1 MDSNHI
7 YEPVNEYDKKF
18 RDIHKRNVEEYFED
32 LVEKAGV
39 NEEENAL
46 TVKEIKKLQKEI
58 KAVSENINKY
68 KKLRTFL
75 IILTVIAFI
84 FVAVMPLR
92 VYSAYYMVNLV
103 ADIFIIV
110 GVLGAGIGLIFLIAK
125 KVNVILK
132 KANKI
137 HEELQVDLKAQFNK
151 ALNQMQPLNDL
162 YDWGMSAELVSKTM
176 PTLIMDPYFDAKRYD
191 FLYNRFGLIDNDDI
205 DTSITFVQSG
215 EISGNPFVLG
225 KMVNHEMVDHTYTG
239 SLTITWS
246 ESVPTG
252 KGGYRTVIRT
262 QTLTASLVKP
272 KPGYFRK
279 SFLMYGNDAAPDL
292 SFSRAPKK
300 TQKLSEKE
308 RQKKISKGAKRLEKK
323 ARQSVRK
330 GGSFTAMTNAEF
342 DVLFG
347 ATDRDNEVQYR
358 LLFTPLAQREILNI
372 ILDSDI
378 GFGDDFDFI
387 KKKKLNIIIPE
398 HLEKADINSNPSRY
412 IHYDL
417 EIARRLFNDYNNAYF
432 KSVYFTFAPL
442 FAIPLY
448 QQHKPKEY
456 IYKDVYES
464 NVSSW
469 EHEAIANSFNE
480 ETLRHPASA
489 TYNMIKTRF
498 LNSTVGADE
507 VRATAYGYEE
517 FKETEY
523 VSVIGGDG
531 KAHLVPVVWYRY
543 EPVKKETDI
552 VIKTADTLKRNEYIK
567 EILNNQDWQKFLDK
581 NLSEEKE
588 VNYRRNMIAYTSKK
602 DIGLKSIE
610 DLKKILDR

>member
-7 YEPVNEYDKKF
+7 YEPINEYDKKF
-18 RDIHKRNVEEYFED
+18 HDLHKKNVEEYFEN
-32 LVEKAGV
+32 LVVEAGV
-39 NEEENAL
+39 NEEENAS

-68 KKLRTFL
+68 KKLKTFL
-75 IILTVIAFI
+75 IIMTIIAFI
-84 FVAVMPLR
+84 AVIIMTLR
-92 VYSAYYMVNLV
+92 AYSGYYMVNLV
-103 ADIFIIV
+103 ADIFIVI
-110 GVLGAGIGLIFLIAK
+110 GVLGAGIGFIFLISK

-132 KANKI
+132 EANKI
-137 HEELQVDLKAQFNK
+137 HEDLKVKLQEEFNK

-162 YDWGMSAELVSKTM
+162 YDWGMSAELASRTL
-176 PTLIMDPYFDAKRYD
+176 PALIMDPYFDVKRYD

-225 KMVNHEMVDHTYTG
+225 KMVNHRMVNHTYTG
-239 SLTITWS
+239 TLTISWT
-246 ESVPTG
+246 ETVPTG
-252 KGGYRTVIRT
+252 KGGYRTVVRT

-272 KPGYFRK
+272 KPGYFGK

-292 SFSRAPKK
+292 SFSRVPQRAD
-300 TQKLSEKE
+300 KLSEKQ
-308 RQKKISKGAKRLEKK
+308 RQKQISKGAKKLEKK

-330 GGSFTAMTNAEF
+330 GGSFTAMTNQEF

-358 LLFTPLAQREILNI
+358 LLFTPLAQRETLNI
-372 ILDSDI
+372 ILDNEI

-387 KKKKLNIIIPE
+387 KKKKLNIIIPD

-417 EIARRLFNDYNNAYF
+417 EAARTLFNDYNNAYF
-432 KSVYFTFAPL
+432 KSVYFAFAPV

-448 QQHKPKEY
+448 QQHKPKEF
-456 IYKDVYES
+456 IYKDMYES

-489 TYNMIKTRF
+489 TYNMIKTR
-498 LNSTVGADE
+498 LLKSTKGADE

-517 FKETEY
+517 FKEVEY
-523 VSVIGGDG
+523 VSVMGGDG
-531 KAHLVPVVWYRY
+531 LSHSVPVVWYRY

-567 EILNNQDWQKFLDK
+567 NVLNNSDWQKFLDK

-588 VNYRRNMIAYTSKK
+588 VIYRRNMIAYTSKK
-602 DIGLKSIE
+602 DLGLKSIE